1 MQRDLIL
8 IGRKRERIDMED
20 KNVSRHSFSGK
31 RIPHVE
37 IRPNMTVSE
46 LIDLFASAG
55 YNARKLGEAAEL
67 FYKMIDDNATICL
80 TISGAMTP
88 LGYGGL
94 IKELIERG
102 FVDWIIS
109 TGANIYHEEH
119 FAWDLPVRQGHYD
132 VDDDVLH
139 NKDIVRIYNV
149 YIRGEGTLHA
159 QDRVLQEAF
168 NNGLQDRPFT
178 TAEFSHVLGKHTKK
192 SKFPDKSFIA
202 AAYDYDVPVYISTLK
217 DSSLALDLIP
227 LRLEGKRFLLDII
240 REITEQAA
248 IVYSSSKSGALEIG
262 GGVPK
267 NTVQQTG
274 PALDQILQV
283 NHGGLD
289 YIIQLT
295 DARPDTGG
303 LSGATLQEGKSWG
316 KVKTSHEN
324 LITVYGD
331 ASISFPL
338 LCLYAISKHKPRQ
351 PKRLYSKLDQYYE
364 KLKSIYESG
373 KTPQRRKTARRTF

>member
-1 MQRDLIL
+1 MD
-8 IGRKRERIDMED
+8 
-20 KNVSRHSFSGK
+20 
-31 RIPHVE
+31 
-37 IRPNMTVSE
+37 VSE
-46 LIDLFASAG
+46 LIGLYASAG

-67 FYKMIDDNATICL
+67 FYRMIDDDATICL

-88 LGYGGL
+88 IGYGGL
-94 IKELIERG
+94 VKELIEKG
-102 FVDWIIS
+102 FVDWVIT
-109 TGANIYHEEH
+109 TGANVYHEDH
-119 FAWDLPVRQGHYD
+119 FAWDLPVRQGHHQ

-139 NKDIVRIYNV
+139 NKDIVRIYDV
-149 YIRGEGTLHA
+149 FIKGEGTLQE
-159 QDRVLQEAF
+159 QDKVLQEAF
-168 NNGLQDRPFT
+168 KNELQGVGFT
-178 TAEFSHVLGKHTKK
+178 TAEFTRIIGRHEKQ
-192 SKFPDKSFIA
+192 SKYPDRSFIA
-202 AAYDYDVPVYISTLK
+202 AAYEYDVPVYISTLK

-227 LRLEGKRFLLDII
+227 LRLQGKQFLLDFV

-248 IVYSSSKSGALEIG
+248 IVYNSDKAGALEIG

-274 PALDQILQV
+274 PALDQILHV
-283 NHGGLD
+283 NHGGLN

-324 LITVYGD
+324 LVTVYGD

-338 LCLYAISKHKPRQ
+338 LCLYAISKHEPRKH
-351 PKRLYSKLDQYYE
+351 KRLYNKLEDYYE
-364 KLKSIYESG
+364 NLKDAAKLIN
-373 KTPQRRKTARRTF
+373 TPERKIKDSLRK

>member
-1 MQRDLIL
+1 L
-8 IGRKRERIDMED
+8 ED

-31 RIPHVE
+31 RIPHVT
-37 IRPNMTVSE
+37 IKPDMDVSE
-46 LIDLFASAG
+46 LIELYASAG

-132 VDDDVLH
+132 VDDDILH

-168 NNGLQDRPFT
+168 DNGLQDKPFT
-178 TAEFSHVLGKHTKK
+178 TAEFSHVLGEHTKK
-192 SKFPDKSFIA
+192 SKFPDRSFIA

-248 IVYSSSKSGALEIG
+248 IVYSSHKSGALEIG

-267 NTVQQTG
+267 NTAQQTG

-351 PKRLYSKLDQYYE
+351 PKRIYSKLDQYYE

-373 KTPQRRKTARRTF
+373 KTPQRKKAIRKTF

>member
-1 MQRDLIL
+1 MESRDF
-8 IGRKRERIDMED
+8 
-20 KNVSRHSFSGK
+20 RHSFTGK
-31 RIPHVE
+31 KIPHAKLNPDTK
-37 IRPNMTVSE
+37 ISE

-55 YNARKLGEAAEL
+55 YNARKLGEAADL
-67 FYKMIDDNATICL
+67 FYRMIDDDATICL
-80 TISGAMTP
+80 TISGAITP
-88 LGYGGL
+88 IGYGGL
-94 IKELIERG
+94 VKDLIERG

-109 TGANIYHEEH
+109 TGANIYHESH
-119 FAWDLPVRQGHYD
+119 FAWDLPVRQGHHE

-139 NKDIVRIYNV
+139 KKDIVRIYDV
-149 YIRGEGTLHA
+149 FIRGEGTLQE
-159 QDRVLQEAF
+159 QDKVLQQAF
-168 NNGLQDRPFT
+168 EHELNGVGFT
-178 TAEFSHVLGKHTKK
+178 TAEFTRIIGKYTKQ
-192 SKFPDKSFIA
+192 SRYPDKSFLA
-202 AAYDYDVPVYISTLK
+202 DAYDYDVPVYISTLK

-227 LRLEGKRFLLDII
+227 LRIVGKQFLLDII

-248 IVYSSSKSGALEIG
+248 IVYNSEKAGALEIG

-274 PALDQILQV
+274 PALDQILHV
-283 NHGGLD
+283 NHGGLN

-324 LITVYGD
+324 LVTVYGD

-338 LCLYAISKHKPRQ
+338 LCLYVISKHEPRK
-351 PKRLYSKLDQYYE
+351 PKRLYNKLGDYYA
-364 KLKSIYESG
+364 KLKDDAQVV
-373 KTPQRRKTARRTF
+373 KTPQGKVKG

>member
-1 MQRDLIL
+1 V
-8 IGRKRERIDMED
+8 
-20 KNVSRHSFSGK
+20 NRHSFTGK
-31 RIPHVE
+31 RVPHAA
-37 IRPNMTVSE
+37 IKPDMNVSE
-46 LIDLFASAG
+46 LIELFASAG

-67 FYKMIDDNATICL
+67 FYRMIDDDATICL
-80 TISGAMTP
+80 TIAGAMTP
-88 LGYGGL
+88 IGYGGL

-132 VDDDVLH
+132 VDDDLLH
-139 NKDIVRIYNV
+139 NKDIVRIYDV

-168 NNGLQDRPFT
+168 NSELQDRPFT
-178 TAEFSHVLGKHTKK
+178 TAEFSRMIGKHAKK
-192 SKFPDKSFIA
+192 SKFPDRSFIV

-227 LRLEGKRFLLDII
+227 LRLEGKPFLMDFV

-248 IVYSSSKSGALEIG
+248 IVYNSRKSGALEIG

-267 NTVQQTG
+267 NTAQQTG

-324 LITVYGD
+324 LVTVYGD

-338 LCLYAISKHKPRQ
+338 LCAYVVAKHEPRQ
-351 PKRLYSKLDQYYE
+351 PKRIYSKLRDYYE
-364 KLKSIYESG
+364 KLKEVYKME
-373 KTPQRRKTARRTF
+373 KTPQRKIR

>member
-1 MQRDLIL
+1 M
-8 IGRKRERIDMED
+8 
-20 KNVSRHSFSGK
+20 SRHSFSGK

-37 IRPNMTVSE
+37 IKPNMNVSE
-46 LIDLFASAG
+46 LIELFASAG

-227 LRLEGKRFLLDII
+227 LRLEGKKFLLDIV

-248 IVYSSSKSGALEIG
+248 IVYSSHKSGALEIG

-338 LCLYAISKHKPRQ
+338 LCLYAISNHKPRQ
-351 PKRLYSKLDQYYE
+351 LKRLYSKLDQYYE
-364 KLKSIYESG
+364 KLKSIYEAG

>member
-1 MQRDLIL
+1 MDI
-8 IGRKRERIDMED
+8 
-20 KNVSRHSFSGK
+20 
-31 RIPHVE
+31 
-37 IRPNMTVSE
+37 TE
-46 LIDLFASAG
+46 LIELFASAG
-55 YNARKLGEAAEL
+55 YNARKLGEAADL
-67 FYKMIDDNATICL
+67 FYKMIDDDATICL

-88 LGYGGL
+88 IGYGGL
-94 IKELIERG
+94 VKELIERG

-109 TGANIYHEEH
+109 TGANIYHESH
-119 FAWDLPVRQGHYD
+119 FAWDLPVRQGHHQ

-139 NKDIVRIYNV
+139 SKDIVRIYDV
-149 YIRGEGTLHA
+149 FIRGEGTLKE

-168 NNGLQDRPFT
+168 VNELQGVGFT
-178 TAEFSHVLGKHTKK
+178 TAEFTRIIGKYTKE
-192 SKFPDKSFIA
+192 SKFPDRSFVA

-227 LRLEGKRFLLDII
+227 LRLEGKQFLLDFI

-248 IVYSSSKSGALEIG
+248 IVYNSEKAGALEIG

-274 PALDQILQV
+274 PALDQLLHLH
-283 NHGGLD
+283 HGGLN

-324 LITVYGD
+324 LVTVYGD

-338 LCLYAISKHKPRQ
+338 LCAYAISKHESRK
-351 PKRLYSKLDQYYE
+351 PKRLYKKLGEYSE
-364 KLKSIYESG
+364 KLKNAYEMER
-373 KTPQRRKTARRTF
+373 TPQRRIRGSIHK

>member
-1 MQRDLIL
+1 MD
-8 IGRKRERIDMED
+8 
-20 KNVSRHSFSGK
+20 RHSFTGK
-31 RIPHVE
+31 RIPYTS
-37 IRPNMTVSE
+37 INPDTKVSE
-46 LIDLFASAG
+46 LIDLYTSAG

-67 FYKMIDDNATICL
+67 LYKMIDDDATICL

-88 LGYGGL
+88 IGYGGL
-94 IKELIERG
+94 VKNLIERG
-102 FVDWIIS
+102 FADWIIT
-109 TGANIYHEEH
+109 TGANVYHEEH
-119 FAWDLPVRQGHYD
+119 FAWDLPIKQGHYN
-132 VDDDVLH
+132 VDDDILH
-139 NKDIVRIYNV
+139 NKDIVRIYDV

-159 QDRVLQEAF
+159 QDRVIQEAF
-168 NNGLQDRPFT
+168 DNDLPDSFT
-178 TAEFSHVLGKHTKK
+178 TAEFTRLLGKHAKN
-192 SKFPDKSFIA
+192 SKCPDRSFTV

-227 LRLEGKRFLLDII
+227 LRLEGKKFLLDII

-248 IVYSSSKSGALEIG
+248 IVYNSTKSGALEIG

-267 NTVQQTG
+267 NTAQQTG

-283 NHGGLD
+283 NQGGID

-338 LCLYAISKHKPRQ
+338 LCLYVISKHEPRKH
-351 PKRLYSKLDQYYE
+351 KRIYNRLGEYYE
-364 KLKSIYESG
+364 RLKSSYESEKVLG
-373 KTPQRRKTARRTF
+373 KLHEKL